1 MNRKLVDP
9 PAQTRIPTDDEID
22 EVLVRL
28 FFSDNAAWI
37 AMIGLRADRDQ
48 WKRGLQGIE

>member
-1 MNRKLVDP
+1 MNNP
-9 PAQTRIPTDDEID
+9 PVPTEDQID

-28 FFSDNAAWI
+28 FFTDNAAWVI
-37 AMIGLRADRDQ
+37 IIGLRADRDQ